1 MENERLKKQIEFLK
15 EIDKLKQVFRQ
26 TLLMDGTRHE
36 NDAEHSW
43 HLAMMALVLSEYASE
58 KIDVS
63 HVIKMVLVH
72 DIVEIDAGDTFVYD
86 EKGYEDKSEREKKA
100 AERLFNILPKD
111 QADEI
116 KALWEEFEERKTKDA
131 KFASAL
137 DRMQPII
144 HNYYTNGH
152 SWREHGVKSH
162 QVLERNKIVSEIAPE
177 LWQFINDILEDA
189 INKGYIER

>member
-1 MENERLKKQIEFLK
+1 MDNERLIKQIEFLK
-15 EIDKLKQVFRQ
+15 EIDKIKQVFRQ
-26 TLLMDGTRHE
+26 TLLIDGTRHE

-43 HLAMMALVLSEYASE
+43 HLAMMAIVLSEYASE

-100 AERLFNILPKD
+100 AERIFNILPKD

-116 KALWEEFEERKTKDA
+116 RALWDEFEERKTPDA
-131 KFASAL
+131 KFASAI

-144 HNYYTNGH
+144 HNYYTKGH
-152 SWREHGVKSH
+152 SWREHCVKSH

-177 LWQFINDILEDA
+177 LWKFINDILEDS

>member
-1 MENERLKKQIEFLK
+1 MDNERLLKQIEFLK
-15 EIDKLKQVFRQ
+15 EIDKIKQVFRQ
-26 TLLMDGTRHE
+26 TLLIDGTRHE

-43 HLAMMALVLSEYASE
+43 HLAMMAIVLSEYANE

-100 AERLFNILPKD
+100 AERIFNILPKD
-111 QADEI
+111 QAEEI
-116 KALWEEFEERKTKDA
+116 RALWDEFEERKTPDA

-137 DRMQPII
+137 DRIQPII

-152 SWREHGVKSH
+152 SWRKHGVKSH
-162 QVLERNKIVSEIAPE
+162 QVLERNKIVSKIAPE
-177 LWQFINDILEDA
+177 LWKFINDILEDS